1 MARNAIIT
9 TFDFV
14 QDPLVSVNGGNWDLQ
29 LPAANVL
36 TPQPQIVAQV
46 SVDLSVTFTIALG
59 APRLVGLIHLQRL
72 ITTSSGTVRVI
83 AGSYDSGT
91 VGAWPTDGA
100 GVYPPLLH
108 ASLGRSRIFI
118 PAVPV
123 LANSVSFT
131 ITTTA
136 IPIQLGY
143 VGVCGI
149 LEMPSN
155 MLIGNVRAVV
165 DESQVDSVPFG
176 STYITLRAKRRRLD
190 FAMPPLRE
198 DNGDAYAVMD
208 LQLVNGRSSPVV
220 VVKFPDDT
228 NNLERNTIWG
238 LITSDQ
244 PTTNSFYGHADA
256 TFQITQ
262 LV

>member
-1 MARNAIIT
+1 MSRKAIIT

-14 QDPLVSVNGGNWDLQ
+14 QDPKVVVSGGAWDLQ
-29 LPAANVL
+29 LPLKNIL
-36 TPQPQIVAQV
+36 TLQPQTVAQATGTV
-46 SVDLSVTFTIALG
+46 ESFTIDLG
-59 APRLVGLIHLQRL
+59 APRLIGLIHLQRL
-72 ITTSSGTVRVI
+72 ITTSTGLIRVV
-83 AGSYDSGT
+83 AGSYDSGF
-91 VGAWPTDGA
+91 VNAWPTDGA

-108 ASLGRSRIFI
+108 TSLGRSRVF
-118 PAVPV
+118 VPPTPII
-123 LANSVSFT
+123 ANSVSFT
-131 ITTTA
+131 ISTTA
-136 IPIQLGY
+136 IPLQLGY
-143 VGVCGI
+143 VGICGI
-149 LEMPSN
+149 LEMPN
-155 MLIGNVRAVV
+155 DMLIGNVRAVV

-176 STYITLRAKRRRLD
+176 STYVTLRAKRRRLD

-198 DNGDAYAVMD
+198 DNGDAYTVMD
-208 LQLVNGRSSPVV
+208 LQLINGKSSPVV